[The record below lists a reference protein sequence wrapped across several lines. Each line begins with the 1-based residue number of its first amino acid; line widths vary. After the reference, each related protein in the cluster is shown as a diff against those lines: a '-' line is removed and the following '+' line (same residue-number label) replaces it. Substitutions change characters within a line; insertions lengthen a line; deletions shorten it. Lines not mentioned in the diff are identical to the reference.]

1 MGTFLAILK
10 AIPETIKMI
19 REIHSVIMKLRVA
32 QIENKT
38 AIRNEDMN
46 VLLTK
51 IKKARS
57 DEERLRLAKALGN
70 LSSR

>member
-1 MGTFLAILK
+1 VGTFLAILK